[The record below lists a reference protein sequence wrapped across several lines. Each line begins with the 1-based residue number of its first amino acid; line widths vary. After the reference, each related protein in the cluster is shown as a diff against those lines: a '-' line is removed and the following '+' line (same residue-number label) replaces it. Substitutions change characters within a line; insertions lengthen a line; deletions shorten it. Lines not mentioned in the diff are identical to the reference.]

1 MIHFHRWLATGLVFL
16 CHFAQAHEPRE
27 HAFAFGQPGDAKK
40 VSRTVEIT
48 MNDAMRFTPSSVS
61 VSRNETIRFVLTP
74 DAPTKITWGFDV
86 AGNRELRSFN
96 STSPKKAKGSDSLPF
111 RVELD
116 SEQVE
121 FLGKVDEQMKAL
133 FCEDATWVPVVVKN
147 DKHEK
152 PTVKINV
159 CLSGADAD
167 LTSLKI
173 KRGDVVEKG
182 RGWDFLKTA
191 ADMRGSDKVAFTG
204 AEVKIVAKLR
214 AWKMKGQSDCIT
226 RAGIS
231 LAATQLF
238 IRPMEREIIEEADV
252 LEDW

>member
-1 MIHFHRWLATGLVFL
+1 MAAAPAAKRVRVE
-16 CHFAQAHEPRE
+16 EPKSYRTLDVG
-27 HAFAFGQPGDAKK
+27 AMTAKVVK
-40 VSRTVEIT
+40 GKDDTYYLPLL
-48 MNDAMRFTPSSVS
+48 D
-61 VSRNETIRFVLTP
+61 NETIRFVLTP

-86 AGNRELRSFN
+86 AGNWELRSFN
-96 STSPKKAKGSDSLPF
+96 STAPKKGKGSESLPF

-121 FLGKVDEQMKAL
+121 FLEKVDEQMKAL

-147 DKHEK
+147 DKQEK
-152 PTVKINV
+152 PTAKINV

-173 KRGDVVEKG
+173 KRGDLVEKG

-191 ADMRGSDKVAFTG
+191 ADMRDSDKVAFTG

-238 IRPMEREIIEEADV
+238 IRPMEREIVEEADV